1 MEIINFEWKE
11 MIPLADEVNK
21 SYEKQKRYICKKEF
35 CYDKNKE
42 KKNWNYIKPY
52 ENLEEQLIVFAI

>member
-42 KKNWNYIKPY
+42 KKKTETILNHMKI
-52 ENLEEQLIVFAI
+52 

>member
-1 MEIINFEWKE
+1 

-42 KKNWNYIKPY
+42 KKKTETILNHMKI
-52 ENLEEQLIVFAI
+52 